1 MHAHQM
7 ECHKGAPADLTGKV
21 TGSYKDP
28 LLRQVAK
35 AILIMRSSGSTND
48 ILNSKAE
55 FRQLPIVRVR
65 REVNIGI

>member
-1 MHAHQM
+1 MPTRWSVTREPQQM
-7 ECHKGAPADLTGKV
+7 LLPR
-21 TGSYKDP
+21 SQDP
-28 LLRQVAK
+28 KLRQVAK
-35 AILIMRSSGSTND
+35 AILIKRSSRSTND